1 MCSRGPRERKGSN
14 VRKTIGSD
22 HFTVWSLHVAH
33 AGIFAAAM
41 ILAFLLRFDF
51 KVSADEGSHLWT
63 GVALAVLV
71 KVSVFFLLRIHRL
84 GWRYAGV
91 TDIVSILMA
100 NLWSSLVLTTV
111 LFALF
116 GRGFP
121 RSVYLLDLM
130 ICFMATGALRLAARL
145 YLEMSSSQYQGA
157 IKHILIYGAGDTGV
171 ALLREIKSNPQLGYK
186 VVGFLDDLEDRRTL
200 SILGVPVLGAGRNVV
215 ALLGK
220 GPDTH
225 IKVDEIVIAMPAA
238 DNRQMAE
245 AMANCRAAG
254 IACKTVPG
262 LGEFL
267 VGRSLSTQIRDVP
280 VDDLLGRE
288 PVDIDDVRVRE
299 MIMGTAVLVTGA
311 AGSIGSE
318 LCRQV
323 ACKKPKVLVVL
334 DQAESELFQLEI
346 DLRAEFPNVDLVAV
360 LGDIRDRDAIAEV
373 LQTYRIATVYH
384 AAAYKH
390 VPIVERYPFEAIR
403 NNVLGT
409 WSLANAAY
417 DNGVSTFLMISSDKA
432 VNPSSMMGATKRAA
446 EILLSGM
453 PSDRTRF
460 VSVRFGNVLGSNGSV
475 IPLFQKQISAG
486 GPVTITHPA
495 MKRYFMTISEA
506 VQLSL
511 NASTMGRRNEV
522 FVLDMGQP
530 VSIVDLA
537 KQMIRLSGLEPDKD
551 IEIRYTGTRPGEKLF
566 EELVVGGEMMA
577 PTDHRK
583 IWVLTGALAIGSENR
598 IWLTRLNR
606 LLETRDVEGLR
617 AHMRKLIPE
626 FRTPAEEPA
635 VVGIF
640 EDTSKRRIRPVT
652 A

>member
-1 MCSRGPRERKGSN
+1 
-14 VRKTIGSD
+14 
-22 HFTVWSLHVAH
+22 
-33 AGIFAAAM
+33 
-41 ILAFLLRFDF
+41 
-51 KVSADEGSHLWT
+51 
-63 GVALAVLV
+63 
-71 KVSVFFLLRIHRL
+71 
-84 GWRYAGV
+84 
-91 TDIVSILMA
+91 
-100 NLWSSLVLTTV
+100 
-111 LFALF
+111 
-116 GRGFP
+116 
-121 RSVYLLDLM
+121 
-130 ICFMATGALRLAARL
+130 
-145 YLEMSSSQYQGA
+145 
-157 IKHILIYGAGDTGV
+157 
-171 ALLREIKSNPQLGYK
+171 
-186 VVGFLDDLEDRRTL
+186 
-200 SILGVPVLGAGRNVV
+200 
-215 ALLGK
+215 
-220 GPDTH
+220 
-225 IKVDEIVIAMPAA
+225 
-238 DNRQMAE
+238 
-245 AMANCRAAG
+245 
-254 IACKTVPG
+254 
-262 LGEFL
+262 
-267 VGRSLSTQIRDVP
+267 
-280 VDDLLGRE
+280 
-288 PVDIDDVRVRE
+288 
-299 MIMGTAVLVTGA
+299 
-311 AGSIGSE
+311 
-318 LCRQV
+318 
-323 ACKKPKVLVVL
+323 
-334 DQAESELFQLEI
+334 
-346 DLRAEFPNVDLVAV
+346 

-417 DNGVSTFLMISSDKA
+417 EHGVTTFLMISSDKA

-453 PSDRTRF
+453 PADRTRF

-495 MKRYFMTISEA
+495 MRRYFMTISEA

-566 EELVVGGEMMA
+566 EELVVGGEQMA

-583 IWVLTGALAIGSENR
+583 IWVLTGSPAVGSENR
-598 IWLTRLNR
+598 IWLTRLKR
-606 LLETRDVEGLR
+606 LLETRDTEGLR

-635 VVGIF
+635 VVSIF
-640 EDTSKRRIRPVT
+640 EDSSKSKIRSLSAT
-652 A
+652 AGA